1 MRIPFKPILMLN
13 KAGLLLFPLFVLS
26 FNSIA
31 VETKC
36 TSLNQIQW
44 ILGEWRT
51 AKPNDGGA
59 MVKEHWVKVSDKTF
73 EGLGQVV
80 DTQGNMK
87 SQETLRLVNLSG
99 KIYFIAKVAENP
111 LPISFKATQ
120 CDGKSVWLENHEHD
134 FPQQIIYSHSD
145 KGLNARVQN
154 KEGEGFTVDFRR
166 DEE

>member
-1 MRIPFKPILMLN
+1 MRNPFKPILMIN

-44 ILGEWRT
+44 ILGKWQTEKTIDRET
-51 AKPNDGGA
+51 II
-59 MVKEHWVKVSDKTF
+59 KERWIKVSDKTF

-80 DTQGNMK
+80 DTQGNLK

-99 KIYFIAKVAENP
+99 EIYFIAKVTENP
-111 LPISFKATQ
+111 LPISFKAAK

-154 KEGEGFTVDFRR
+154 KDGKGFTVDFRR